1 MAQWLIDVQELFKK
15 TSSSDDKTLQLVGN
29 LIKSNFILD
38 LVESTNFDVAYNAID
53 LAGHMYYFEVKS
65 QVIYFQKHKLL
76 KALERIDLDYFDQD
90 QKVKLCTRIMVLLSN
105 SLALGEEL
113 DHYTIENLDFI

>member
-15 TSSSDDKTLQLVGN
+15 TSASDDKTLQVVGN

-53 LAGHMYYFEVKS
+53 LAGQMYYFEVKS

-76 KALERIDLDYFDQD
+76 KALERIDLDYF
-90 QKVKLCTRIMVLLSN
+90 N
-105 SLALGEEL
+105 
-113 DHYTIENLDFI
+113 